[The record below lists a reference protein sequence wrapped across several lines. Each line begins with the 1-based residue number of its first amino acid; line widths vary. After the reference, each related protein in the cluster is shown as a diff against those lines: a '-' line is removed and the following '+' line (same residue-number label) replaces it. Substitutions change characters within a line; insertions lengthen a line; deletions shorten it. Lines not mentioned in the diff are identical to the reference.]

1 MTVCDKEVV
10 VEIGG
15 DAEPLCEP
23 LHEVRVTPGGRVYR
37 VPPFGKKVVDLEED
51 CGVLLNDI
59 EFLRN
64 MPGVAQMFTDDGNL
78 ILNAEW
84 KKKNLI
90 PFRRPW
96 RPSFQ
101 LPK

>member
-1 MTVCDKEVV
+1 MCDKEVG
-10 VEIGG
+10 VEIGA
-15 DAEPLCEP
+15 DPEPLCEP

-64 MPGVAQMFTDDGNL
+64 MPGLARFYLDGDPF
-78 ILNAEW
+78 LNAEW
-84 KKKNLI
+84 KKRNLI

-96 RPSFQ
+96 RPCIR
-101 LPK
+101 LPKSSN